1 MNLIIVIFE
10 LFKMSVIGIKTG
22 VFFNSNGKKLAN
34 YLESLGPIFTKFG
47 QLLSTRTDVLDYK
60 TAKEL
65 ESLTDSCKPFNVSIF
80 KKIVESELGDSIENI
95 FLSFDDKPLAA
106 ASLAQVHSAVL
117 KNGEEV
123 VIKVLRP
130 NIEKNVKKNL
140 RLLKAA
146 ARIFSY
152 LYKDSYRLKP
162 NEVIRDYESTILKEL
177 DLKLEASNTNLTRK
191 NFLNSKELY
200 IPEVYWDL
208 TTSNV
213 MVLERIDG
221 IPCTDIKQI
230 EDHGIDKK
238 KLAENGVMIFLNQ
251 VFRDNF
257 FHADMHP
264 GNIFVSKKNPDDPG
278 YIAIDCAITGS
289 LSNDERYILAR
300 MLQSVLKQNYKS
312 LANLFISSG
321 WVNSDTNNTELEN
334 TLRACCEPIFEK
346 PLSEIEFG
354 KLLLYLFQSTRQYG
368 LSLQTSL
375 VLLQKTLIHIEG
387 MGRQIYPELDF
398 WGIAEPYLDDW
409 LTEQFSPLKLK
420 DYILENKEDLLFKA
434 SEVPVIVYE
443 ALDELRSYSK
453 TKKSNDEKI
462 SNLEL
467 QLSNQKYLLRVI
479 GIVIIVS
486 LAIMMIVS

>member
-65 ESLTDSCKPFNVSIF
+65 ESLTDNCKPFNVSIF

-146 ARIFSY
+146 ARILSY

-162 NEVIRDYESTILKEL
+162 NEVIREYETTILKEL